1 MTAVTHAL
9 LGLAVLLLAV
19 APALAAP
26 AAPGFKVKQLDGA
39 RTFDLRD
46 MVGKKVVVLR
56 FQASYCKPCVRESA
70 ALSRLT
76 ARYAERGVEVW
87 ALHVQDTPSD
97 VRRFMRA
104 QKPGYAIAVDP
115 KLVVGNRYGVKGTPY
130 TIVID
135 KKGEIILRHSG
146 VGAIGRLPKV
156 LDDALA
162 PPR

>member
-1 MTAVTHAL
+1 V
-9 LGLAVLLLAV
+9 
-19 APALAAP
+19 
-26 AAPGFKVKQLDGA
+26 
-39 RTFDLRD
+39 
-46 MVGKKVVVLR
+46 
-56 FQASYCKPCVRESA
+56 
-70 ALSRLT
+70 
-76 ARYAERGVEVW
+76 
-87 ALHVQDTPSD
+87 
-97 VRRFMRA
+97 RA